1 MAPLSRRL
9 LLVFATLG
17 LGASAVSSYV
27 HYQLLT
33 QPGYTSFCDVSE
45 RVSCTD
51 AYTSRFG
58 SLAGVP
64 VALGGV
70 LFFALVIVLVVFAR
84 RPGSTLRENAPAY
97 IFALSTVALAFVLYL
112 ACARSRHLDRLLT
125 QIPEMRASLL
135 GLTVVAVLGSGL
147 NDQGIVVAAAML
159 AVLNPVLV
167 TLVVP
172 HRHAAGPAPVRP
184 PGNGSGRVEEAA
196 SAPAQI

>member
-51 AYTSRFG
+51 AYMSRFG

-70 LFFALVIVLVVFAR
+70 LFFALVIMLVMFAR
-84 RPGSTLRENAPAY
+84 
-97 IFALSTVALAFVLYL
+97 
-112 ACARSRHLDRLLT
+112 
-125 QIPEMRASLL
+125 
-135 GLTVVAVLGSGL
+135 
-147 NDQGIVVAAAML
+147 
-159 AVLNPVLV
+159 
-167 TLVVP
+167 
-172 HRHAAGPAPVRP
+172 
-184 PGNGSGRVEEAA
+184 
-196 SAPAQI
+196 